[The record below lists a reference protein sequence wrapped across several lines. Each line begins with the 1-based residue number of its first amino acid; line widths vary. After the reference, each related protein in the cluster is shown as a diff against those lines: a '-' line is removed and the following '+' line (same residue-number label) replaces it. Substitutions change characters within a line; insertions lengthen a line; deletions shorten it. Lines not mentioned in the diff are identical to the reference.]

1 MPTQVTVGAGS
12 FSAPLAPLA
21 PAPQPP
27 FQSLPSFVQRLIQVS
42 VKLDQMTMS
51 GQPNVF
57 TSTQSDTVILSG
69 SRTSVRI
76 EQSGAP
82 AGSIADVK
90 IWGLTFEIMDQL
102 STLGIVYDQVNK
114 NTITISAGDA
124 ISGLTPIYTGTIGF
138 AYADYNSS
146 PDVPMV
152 FHCSA
157 LMADAVVPA
166 LSSSYPGATDVATIM
181 AGFAR
186 LMKIGFVNNG
196 VTTKLSNPYYTGNL
210 KTQMDKCAQQAKIEA
225 KEINGILYI
234 WPKGGSRS
242 NTGTIPIVSKDTGMI
257 GYPSF
262 AANGFLIVKTLFN
275 PQISFGT
282 QIQLKSII
290 SAANGMFVVQWL
302 NLVLDSQMPHGLW
315 EAHMTL
321 YKAGLPRPV
330 PPNPG

>member
-1 MPTQVTVGAGS
+1 MPTQITVSPTSLG
-12 FSAPLAPLA
+12 APLAPS
-21 PAPQPP
+21 PQPP

-42 VKLDQMTMS
+42 VKLDPTTMS

-57 TSTQSDTVILSG
+57 TGTQSDTVILSG

-82 AGSIADVK
+82 SSSIAVVK

-102 STLGIVYDQVNK
+102 SALGIVYDQVK
-114 NTITISAGDA
+114 RNTITISAGDA
-124 ISGLTPIYTGTIGF
+124 ISGLTPIYNGTIGF

-152 FHCSA
+152 FHCKIGLAGSA
-157 LMADAVVPA
+157 IPA

-186 LMKIGFVNNG
+186 LMNVGFVNNG
-196 VTTKLSNPYYTGNL
+196 VTVKLSNPYYKGNVQ
-210 KTQMDKCAQQAKIEA
+210 TQMDMCAEDAKIEA
-225 KEINGILYI
+225 QVINNILYI

-242 NTGTIPIVSKDTGMI
+242 NTGTIPLVSKDTGMI

-262 AANGFLIVKTLFN
+262 ASTGFLIVKTLFN

-282 QIQLKSII
+282 QIQLQSII
-290 SAANGMFVVQWL
+290 TAANGMFVVQWL

-321 YKAGLPRPV
+321 YKAGLPVPV
-330 PPNPG
+330 PPAP